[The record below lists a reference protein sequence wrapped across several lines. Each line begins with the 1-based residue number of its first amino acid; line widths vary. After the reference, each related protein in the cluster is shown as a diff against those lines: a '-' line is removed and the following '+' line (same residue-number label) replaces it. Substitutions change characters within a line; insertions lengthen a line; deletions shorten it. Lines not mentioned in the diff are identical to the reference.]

1 MSYAALLTDTV
12 TVATMSGVDA
22 HGDPAFN
29 AQTTMSARVEHGTRL
44 IYGSDGAERQ
54 CEAVVATTEEIPMG
68 SMIWLP
74 GANTSNDNESKR
86 PILIKKASNPSGGLT
101 VYETYL

>member
-12 TVATMSGVDA
+12 TVATMSGRDS
-22 HGDPAFN
+22 HGDPTFN
-29 AQTTMSARVEHGTRL
+29 APATMNARVEFGTRL
-44 IYGSDGAERQ
+44 VYGAGGTERQ